1 MKAALACL
9 AILWA
14 AACSDDPS
22 APSAT
27 SVDVGFSL
35 GDASSDVGKPS
46 AAKDG
51 SGLGGTRSGDDL
63 PPEKEKDPDFG
74 APEGSPNYVYIPASG
89 SDRIVKVHGKSLKV
103 SLVEVGDRP
112 TTLRTVPGED
122 AAIVI
127 NAGSDDV
134 AILRSTEAGDKV
146 TYEPILPHSNSLAVA
161 PKGQHAVVWYDHDRN
176 KGGLEPVGNFQAVTV
191 LRLGEGKQASLS
203 VSVGFRVRG
212 VNFAQ
217 DGTKAFVV
225 TEDGVSVLE
234 LATLKAGEIV
244 APVPVSKNPLD
255 KPKEREVLTTPDAQ
269 WAVVRQSGL
278 SGLYAVHLAS
288 KKITWIP
295 MTSVP
300 TDLDLVPGSSRALA
314 VLRES
319 KEVAVV
325 DLPSAS
331 TPTLE
336 PTIVSVGDLTAGLA
350 RLTDDGKTAILYTS
364 VAGIEQVAALD
375 LATLAVTPV
384 LLRKTVDYVYLPPGS
399 RKAVLVHKPGAG
411 PNHDD
416 PVEAFV
422 DKGEGY
428 TLYDLDTGFTKLVM
442 TPVRLTEIATS
453 DAKIG
458 TDAKVQ
464 KAWILLPDPKG
475 VQHAVQHA
483 QVATFQTSTT
493 PLGSRPEHVRF
504 LPQAGAVAVTQD
516 HPSGRIT
523 FIDVVTGEAKTV
535 TGFELNGMV
544 K

>member
-1 MKAALACL
+1 MAAKAWRNIALAIAVLSGGCGE
-9 AILWA
+9 ATA
-14 AACSDDPS
+14 GGAGGFGSAEEQDDD
-22 APSAT
+22 AAT
-27 SVDVGFSL
+27 SADTNVSHALDG
-35 GDASSDVGKPS
+35 
-46 AAKDG
+46 AAGRAKA
-51 SGLGGTRSGDDL
+51 DL

-74 APEGSPNYVYIPASG
+74 APESSPNYVYIPASG

-103 SLVEVGDRP
+103 TLVEVGDRP
-112 TTLRTVPGED
+112 TTLRTVPDQD

-134 AILRSTEAGDKV
+134 AILRSTEAGDTV
-146 TYEPILPHSNSLAVA
+146 TYQSILPHSNSLAVA
-161 PKGQHAVVWYDHDRN
+161 PLGQHAVIWYDHDRN
-176 KGGLEPVGNFQAVTV
+176 PGELEPVGEFQSVTV
-191 LRLGEGKQASLS
+191 LRLAAGKQTSLS
-203 VSVGFRVRG
+203 VAVGFRVRG
-212 VNFAQ
+212 VRFSQ
-217 DGTKAFVV
+217 DGQKAFVI
-225 TEDGVSVLE
+225 TEDGVCVLE
-234 LATLKAGEIV
+234 LAGLHEGQIV

-255 KPKEREVLTTPDAQ
+255 KPAEREVLITPDAQ

-278 SGLYAVHLAS
+278 NGLYAVHLAS

-300 TDLDLVPGSSRALA
+300 TDLDLVPGASRALA

-319 KEVAVV
+319 KEVALV
-325 DLPSAS
+325 DLPPAA
-331 TPTLE
+331 TPTLDAK
-336 PTIVSVGDLTAGLA
+336 IVSVGDLTAGLA
-350 RLTDDGKTAILYTS
+350 RLTDDGNSAILYTS
-364 VAGIEQVAALD
+364 LAGVEQVATLD

-384 LLRKTVDYVYLPPGS
+384 LLRKTVDYVYLPPGA
-399 RKAVLVHKPGAG
+399 RKALLVHKPGNG

-442 TPVRLTEIATS
+442 TPVRLTGIATS
-453 DAKIG
+453 DTTAG
-458 TDAKVQ
+458 Q
-464 KAWILLPDPKG
+464 KAWILLPDPAG
-475 VQHAVQHA
+475 LQHSVQEAEIK
-483 QVATFQTSTT
+483 TFTTLSTN
-493 PLGSRPEHVRF
+493 LGSKPEHVRF

-523 FIDVVTGEAKTV
+523 FVNVLTGEAKTV